1 MNLTNVVDRLY
12 IRKMQGSKRK
22 GNSIDLTVFPYRIG
36 FKDMENKY
44 KNHFDCSY
52 GSHQLSRN
60 HCEIVKDKGGILH
73 IRDLDSRLGTY
84 VNGKQIDKE
93 GVELHNGDVIG
104 LIPTLGLGS
113 IIGMKY
119 FKVELVYQTP
129 LEK

>member
-12 IRKMQGSKRK
+12 IKKLPGSKRK
-22 GNSIDLTVFPYRIG
+22 GTPIDLTVFPYRIG
-36 FKDMENKY
+36 YRDGVNKY
-44 KNHFDCSY
+44 KNHFDCSS

-60 HCEIVKDKGGILH
+60 HCEIVKDNGGILH
-73 IRDLDSRLGTY
+73 IRDFGSRLGTY
-84 VNGKQIDKE
+84 VNGKQIDEE

-104 LIPTLGLGS
+104 LIPTFGFGS
-113 IIGMKY
+113 IMGVKY